1 MIAWSILLARAM
13 LIKGSNTRGAVT
25 SLDLA
30 CRAQHVG
37 AYGAKQGM
45 HKPNIVLQ
53 AATTTQATKNTSS
66 CAQSGRLR
74 TRRSEYAC
82 SAAARLC

>member
-1 MIAWSILLARAM
+1 MIAWSILLAHAM

-37 AYGAKQGM
+37 AYGAKQGL
-45 HKPNIVLQ
+45 HKPNIVFASSHDNSGNKEYKLLRPERS
-53 AATTTQATKNTSS
+53 TQNMKK
-66 CAQSGRLR
+66 
-74 TRRSEYAC
+74 
-82 SAAARLC
+82 